1 MRHDLMILEQRWGMA
16 LQTAG
21 FGVWDLDTQRDEVH
35 YSPEWK
41 AMLVYEASD
50 APHSTATWRSRVH
63 PDDLQPMLDALL
75 AHLDGRRAMY
85 EHEFRLRA
93 ADGWYRW
100 VMSRGR
106 VVERDARGRALRMI
120 GTLTDISDR
129 RQAEALR
136 QARDRAE
143 AANRAKTEFLARMS
157 HELRTPLNAVLGF
170 AQLLAQRLGGPG
182 LDEQRRH
189 VDHIEKAGWQLLNLI
204 DDVLDLQRAEEGH
217 LPLVLQPVALAP
229 LLRAAVAAVAAS
241 AAPRGIVLDTAALR
255 GDAVVIADPERLG
268 QVFANLL
275 SNAIKYNR
283 DAGRVSLLVTPQG
296 DAWQV
301 AVCDS
306 GVGIPAA
313 QMPHLF
319 EPFNRLGRAGGGE
332 RSGEGVGVGLT
343 LSRWLVQKMGGELV
357 ASSTEG
363 RGSTFAVRLPVAPA
377 G

>member
-1 MRHDLMILEQRWGMA
+1 
-16 LQTAG
+16 
-21 FGVWDLDTQRDEVH
+21 
-35 YSPEWK
+35 
-41 AMLVYEASD
+41 MLGYEASD
-50 APHSTATWRSRVH
+50 APDSTATWRSRVH

-93 ADGWYRW
+93 ADGSYRW

-106 VVERDARGRALRMI
+106 VVERDARGRALRVI

-129 RQAEALR
+129 REAEALR
-136 QARDRAE
+136 LARDRAE
-143 AANRAKTEFLARMS
+143 ATNRAKTEILSRVS
-157 HELRTPLNAVLGF
+157 RELRTPLNAVLGF
-170 AQLLAQRLGGPG
+170 AQLLSQRLGGPG

-204 DDVLDLQRAEEGH
+204 DDVLDLSRAEEGH
-217 LPLVLQPVALAP
+217 LPLVLQPVALAQ
-229 LLRAAVAAVAAS
+229 LLRAAVAAS
-241 AAPRGIVLDTAALR
+241 AVPRGIVLDTAALR

-275 SNAIKYNR
+275 SNAITYNR

-319 EPFNRLGRAGGGE
+319 EPFNRLDRVGGGE

-357 ASSTEG
+357 ASSAEG